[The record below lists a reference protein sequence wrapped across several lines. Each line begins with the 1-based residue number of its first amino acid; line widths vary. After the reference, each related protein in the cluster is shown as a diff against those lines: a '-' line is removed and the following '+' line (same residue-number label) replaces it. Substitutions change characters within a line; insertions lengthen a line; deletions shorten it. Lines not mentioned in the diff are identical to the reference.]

1 MIMKFSNIAIGLGL
15 LASLALATAAFAG
28 PMQHGAMNNS
38 GQHQMMNNGCPNMN
52 EDGTMKNRH
61 TMKSGHYRDG
71 MNMQGQYNRSGDA
84 HYLIQG
90 NNR

>member
-1 MIMKFSNIAIGLGL
+1 MKFSNIVIGLGA

-28 PMQHGAMNNS
+28 PMQHGTMNNA
-38 GQHQMMNNGCPNMN
+38 GQHQMMNSNCPNMN

-61 TMKSGHYRDG
+61 NMQSGHYRDG
-71 MNMQGQYNRSGDA
+71 MSKQGQHNRSDNH
-84 HYLIQG
+84 HYLIEG

>member
-1 MIMKFSNIAIGLGL
+1 MKFSNIAIGLGI

-28 PMQHGAMNNS
+28 PMQHGTMNNS
-38 GQHQMMNNGCPNMN
+38 GQHMMMNNGCPNMN

-61 TMKSGHYRDG
+61 NMKSVHNRDG
-71 MNMQGQYNRSGDA
+71 MTMQGQHNRSGNA
-84 HYLIQG
+84 HLLIEG

>member
-1 MIMKFSNIAIGLGL
+1 MKFSNIAIGLGL

-38 GQHQMMNNGCPNMN
+38 GQHQMMMNNGCPNMN
-52 EDGTMKNRH
+52 EDG